1 MIIMK
6 KRIDIYK
13 EIVNG
18 NKRHAP
24 ISEFIDMRLIDVK
37 EGESTFE
44 LDVKQQFMNSLGTMQ
59 GGVIGIM
66 ADASMG
72 IAFGTLL
79 DEDTHFSTAEFKINF
94 FRPVSTGKLTSFGK
108 VVHKGKKIG
117 YTECEIYNDEQ
128 KLIAKSVG
136 TQIISEK

>member
-1 MIIMK
+1 MK

-13 EIVNG
+13 EIINTH
-18 NKRHAP
+18 KRHAP
-24 ISEFIDMRLIDVK
+24 ISEFIDMRLLDVK

-44 LDVKQQFMNSLGTMQ
+44 LDVKPQFLNSLGTMQ

-94 FRPVSTGKLTSFGK
+94 FRPVSSGKLTAIGK
-108 VVHKGKKIG
+108 VINKGKKVG
-117 YTECEIYNDEQ
+117 YTECEIYNDEH
-128 KLIAKSVG
+128 KLIAKTVG